1 MLPTQNPDQ
10 LALFQQKKVDA
21 VWTVE
26 PWVSRLER
34 ESAGKVL
41 VDERDVATT
50 VLISSAKFL
59 SEQRELAKKFAEAH
73 AALTDWM
80 AKNPDEAQKLIK
92 AELLAETR
100 SEMAADLIA
109 QSWKRIAFTAEV
121 PRASIE
127 SFMQNSLK
135 TGFIKTA
142 PDLSKLFEKP

>member
-1 MLPTQNPDQ
+1 M
-10 LALFQQKKVDA
+10 DA

-34 ESAGKVL
+34 EAGGKIL
-41 VDERDVATT
+41 VDEKDVATT
-50 VLISSAKFL
+50 VLVSSAKFL
-59 SEQRELAKKFAEAH
+59 STQRDLVKKFVDAH

-80 AKNPDEAQKLIK
+80 TKNPDEAQKLIK

-100 SEMAADLIA
+100 GDMAPDLIA
-109 QSWKRIAFTAEV
+109 QSWKRIVFTAET

-127 SFMQNSLK
+127 SFLQNSLK

-142 PDLSKLFEKP
+142 PDLTKLFEKP